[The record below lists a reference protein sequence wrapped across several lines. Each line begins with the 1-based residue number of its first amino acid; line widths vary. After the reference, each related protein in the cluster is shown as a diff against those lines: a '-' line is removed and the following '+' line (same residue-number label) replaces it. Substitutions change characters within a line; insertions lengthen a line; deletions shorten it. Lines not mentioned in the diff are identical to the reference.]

1 MVGATIRPR
10 RGLGQCSKPVC
21 RATGVP
27 CTAVPCNWW
36 VLALTDS
43 FAACI
48 TAAPSALCVPMRSE
62 YRATEATS
70 AVERYGAAWG
80 ADLALRVHTSRLL
93 GADPSLVL
101 HGGGN
106 TSVKSVGR
114 EISGEPVTV
123 LFVKGSGWD
132 LATIEPAGFPACR
145 LAPLLQLCELESLS
159 DDAMVDALRSQLLDP
174 SSPTPSVEALLH
186 AFLPGKY
193 VDHTHADAVLALQD
207 QPDARALAAEVWGDA
222 FLFIPYVMPGFALA
236 RRVLELGRDLSGRH
250 GLILEQHGIFT
261 WGETAQESYERMI
274 AGVTAAE
281 SWRANTRPSV
291 NARPAATTAGAT
303 AVAAVT
309 SPDVERRRAAVAPR
323 LRGAVAR
330 AGAGRFVLEWRADA
344 AILALLAHPTAR
356 EITARGTV
364 TPDHVIRTK
373 PRPMWLD
380 LPADADGRAIT
391 AACESAV
398 AEYSRWYCDYFAR
411 GTARADRPLTMLD
424 TAPRVVLV
432 PGLGALTLG
441 RTLADAR
448 VAGDIV
454 ARASQVML
462 GAESA
467 GRFNPV
473 SEQDLFDVEYWSLE
487 QAKLAKSA
495 ATGPLAGQIALVTG
509 GAAGIGRATAEHLLA
524 LGAHLMVTDRDAAAL
539 ARLAS
544 ELGTR
549 AGARAGALAGARL
562 ATAEMDVTDAASVR
576 TAVERCVL
584 TFGGLDLLVSNAGT
598 APQGLLHTEAG
609 ERALVASLDIN
620 LLGHERAARA
630 ATDVLLAQGMGGC
643 LLFNAS
649 KSAVNQGPEFGPYA
663 VPKAGL
669 LALMRQYAVDLGAHA
684 IRANAVNAD
693 RIRTDLFGGGVLEA
707 RAKARGL
714 TPDAYFKQNLLSR
727 ETTGADVAAAFGW
740 LAQAEATTG
749 CVISVDGGNAAAFM
763 R

>member
-1 MVGATIRPR
+1 
-10 RGLGQCSKPVC
+10 
-21 RATGVP
+21 
-27 CTAVPCNWW
+27 
-36 VLALTDS
+36 
-43 FAACI
+43 
-48 TAAPSALCVPMRSE
+48 MRSE
-62 YRATEATS
+62 YRANEAAS
-70 AVERYGAAWG
+70 AVERYSAACG
-80 ADLALRVHTSRLL
+80 TDLALRVHTSRLL

-106 TSVKSVGR
+106 TSVKSVAR
-114 EISGEPVTV
+114 EVSGELVDV

-132 LATIEPAGFPACR
+132 LATIEPTGFSACR
-145 LAPLLQLCELESLS
+145 LAPLLRLCELESLS
-159 DDAMVDALRSQLLDP
+159 DDAMVAALRSQLLDP

-193 VDHTHADAVLALQD
+193 VDHTHADAVLTLQD
-207 QPDARALAAEVWGDA
+207 QPDARALAAQLWGEA

-236 RRVLELGRDLSGRH
+236 RRVVELGRDLRGKH
-250 GLILEQHGIFT
+250 GLILAQHGIFT
-261 WGETAQESYERMI
+261 WGESAQESYERMI
-274 AGVTAAE
+274 SGVTAAE
-281 SWRANTRPSV
+281 SWRGNTRASV
-291 NARPAATTAGAT
+291 DPRSVATTAGAT
-303 AVAAVT
+303 AVAAAT
-309 SPDVERRRAAVAPR
+309 STDVEHLRATIAPR

-330 AGAGRFVLEWRADA
+330 AGAGRFMLEWRADA

-373 PRPMWLD
+373 PRPLWLD
-380 LPADADGRAIT
+380 IPSDADRDAIT

-398 AEYSRWYCDYFAR
+398 AEYARWYGDYFAR
-411 GTARADRPLTMLD
+411 GRTRAPSPLTMLD

-454 ARASQVML
+454 ARSAQVML
-462 GAESA
+462 DAESV
-467 GRFNPV
+467 GRFHPV

-495 ATGPLAGQIALVTG
+495 ASGPLAGRIALVTG
-509 GAAGIGRATAEHLLA
+509 GAAGIGRATAEHLLS
-524 LGAHLMVTDRDAAAL
+524 LGAHLMVTDRDPAAL

-549 AGARAGALAGARL
+549 AGARL

-576 TAVERCVL
+576 AATERCVL

-609 ERALVASLDIN
+609 ERALSVSLDIN

-749 CVISVDGGNAAAFM
+749 CVVTVDGGNAAAFM

>member
-1 MVGATIRPR
+1 MPR
-10 RGLGQCSKPVC
+10 
-21 RATGVP
+21 
-27 CTAVPCNWW
+27 NWW

-48 TAAPSALCVPMRSE
+48 TAAPSTSRVLMRSE
-62 YRATEATS
+62 YRATEATR
-70 AVERYGAAWG
+70 AVERDGAAWG
-80 ADLALRVHTSRLL
+80 SDLALRVHTSRLL

-106 TSVKSVGR
+106 TSVKSVAR

-145 LAPLLQLCELESLS
+145 LAPLLRLCELESLS

-207 QPDARALAAEVWGDA
+207 QPDARALAAQVWGDA

-236 RRVLELGRDLSGRH
+236 RRVVELGRDLSGRH

-291 NARPAATTAGAT
+291 DARPAATTAGAT
-303 AVAAVT
+303 GVAAVT

-330 AGAGRFVLEWRADA
+330 AGAGRFVLEWRIDA

-356 EITARGTV
+356 AITARGTV

-411 GTARADRPLTMLD
+411 GSARARRPLTMLD
-424 TAPRVVLV
+424 TAPRAVLV

-462 GAESA
+462 DAESA
-467 GRFNPV
+467 GRFDPV

-509 GAAGIGRATAEHLLA
+509 GAAGIGRATAAHLLA
-524 LGAHLMVTDRDAAAL
+524 LGAHLMVTDRDARAL

-544 ELGTR
+544 ELG
-549 AGARAGALAGARL
+549 ARAGARL
-562 ATAEMDVTDAASVR
+562 ATAEMDVTDSASVGAA
-576 TAVERCVL
+576 TQRCVL

-598 APQGLLHTEAG
+598 APQGLLHTDAG
-609 ERALVASLDIN
+609 ERALAASIDIN

-630 ATDVLLAQGMGGC
+630 ATEVLLAQGMGGC

-714 TPDAYFKQNLLSR
+714 TPDAYFTQNLLGR